1 MNTFLVTLLS
11 LEVGALALAL
21 YLYRNARRGEK
32 KRRVEAPN
40 STYKSRYVEDLES
53 FERWERMDL
62 SRLHELNRGEVEKLL
77 AKVRGSSVRALTSQ
91 ERAFLERMADAYDR
105 VVRNG
110 VRRGPS
116 GARPSPAS
124 STP

>member
-1 MNTFLVTLLS
+1 MNTFLVTLLG

-21 YLYRNARRGEK
+21 YLYSKVKRGQK

-53 FERWERMDL
+53 FERWQKMDL
-62 SRLHELNRGEVEKLL
+62 SRLHEINRDEVEKLL
-77 AKVRGSSVRALTSQ
+77 AKARGASARALTSQ

-105 VVRNG
+105 VVR
-110 VRRGPS
+110 RD
-116 GARPSPAS
+116 ARPGASGRRPNPAS
-124 STP
+124 EA